1 MQSPCLFTPNPQSKC
16 VEVIDM
22 GEENFMKLTKKK
34 PKRPY
39 EEIFYMY
46 QNAWVTTHP
55 WSRMKKG
62 DIDTI
67 VDWVQC
73 VI

>member
-1 MQSPCLFTPNPQSKC
+1 
-16 VEVIDM
+16 M